1 MYLDPTLHI
10 HSTFAEAKD
19 FYASY
24 DPYFQLSTKKA
35 VGIAQVMQGDRNLI
49 VGEPGVGKTLL
60 LEKIQERLARDGAI
74 TELINLKDS
83 NAITQIDEF
92 LGNNTSQSRALLLD
106 GLDEIQASLFP
117 VVLEKIRD
125 ISRPQQALPI
135 YLSSRWVFISR
146 HAVDFSG
153 YRFITISPF
162 AQNQVR
168 EYLINSGLPAAAVGN
183 FLGRLMSFRHNTLV
197 IQVPRYLCLLSE
209 YLKEHQLDSVE
220 GLSRNDLFEYFIYAK
235 LKLEDERLNADK
247 RAITK
252 RLLEKLAL
260 TMELYQA
267 NRIRKDELMTFF
279 DDLESDLKVA
289 ALSQLDLQVLF
300 DKTLLKDN
308 HDSIEFDN
316 TEFQEYLAAK
326 EITRFADPRRAAFA
340 FAVDPQ
346 INEFQ
351 PSWFNTLTFLVDM
364 QPGLLEQFAE
374 FSGIRGSKIV
384 GEGFLDF
391 LSRVDPSKVAPQLK
405 KALFQDL
412 LEYHQ
417 RLLQWMPRTL
427 ASSLPGLFDASHEV
441 LLKSEVKRA
450 NNETGTKRLIRLG
463 NIALIVGYLFDAGA
477 ALDQDYWREHLL
489 ALANDGNDNT
499 VLQRN
504 ALFALEQLADPGIIE
519 RLPATLLEGDES
531 IARGFLR
538 LCTAVNPESPLSL
551 KYFVLGT
558 IRGIIEARYGLYA
571 LKAKDSL
578 KAFLIKF
585 NADERFRQAFLEE
598 VSVFNDHDQVLV
610 KNIDAVF
617 EDEFNGLC
625 EEALLNSFN
634 WTTDLYARQS
644 TFILGLGKLAKIRD
658 NDWFTRFIEIAR
670 SRIALYQVHPLL
682 AALIET
688 PADLH
693 QCIAAMAAAGLEG
706 SGFGVLLQIKSSNKL
721 RGEEFFEEG
730 RGLLP
735 REYQAWEEQV
745 KANETRASAKQQRL
759 IDDFRRYLEPEP
771 KKFAGGV
778 FAFYLNHISELD
790 PLLSS
795 EDRNRMVELI
805 NGSVLG
811 SINPANHDL
820 TITEDRGGGA
830 TSYTTSSNIELF
842 RDALLVAKHLGID
855 TTPFRKRI
863 INYIPFAYSEDL
875 QAIFELVKNI
885 TPAEFAPVME
895 VYKHRRSDLWR
906 HMPSNFI
913 DAVEQYHIT
922 DASPVLKAFVTE
934 SGLLTY
940 VRKRALGVIESFIAD
955 KEFLNTIASTYQR
968 AASPADKEVAESA
981 MALLITGHADA
992 EAIRERLRQVVE
1004 HAAPL
1009 TMPRGAGVVGRL
1021 EDEII
1026 SSKTYAKPL
1035 MELRVRG
1042 YEQDYLQ
1049 LLDHAMALWAK
1060 GEKFYQ
1066 YATYLWGIV
1075 YAYFNNLKAL
1085 GSYGP
1090 LQMLE
1095 QKVATIKEQ
1104 EGGNWLAAH
1113 MATLRREYLSYL
1125 GKPWSIAEAI
1135 QLYNGARRYARKEI
1149 INSQDLSYHLRDAT
1163 ESDLTRWIEA
1173 EGAYD
1178 LLFKGEF
1185 DKGKI
1190 QQREKFVQ
1198 KTLKIQLEYT
1208 LVKRGFQVTVD
1219 REAQLLDEKRTD
1231 LLVRYGFAG
1240 PVVVEV
1246 KLTSNT
1252 DIRTANPEQ
1261 SESFE
1266 SMKRYME
1273 GYGAS
1278 QGIFLIFDNQKTKH
1292 LQCVKEVFAKIP
1304 NVWVKVFNCRKDDI
1318 TTASQRRKT
1327 KARRQTKRK
1336 PATDNQ
1342 QLTPAAP
1349 DHPEK

>member
-10 HSTFAEAKD
+10 HSTFSEAKG

-24 DPYFQLSTKKA
+24 DPYFQLGTKKA
-35 VGIAQVMQGDRNLI
+35 VGITQVMQGGRNLI
-49 VGEPGVGKTLL
+49 VGEPGVGKTELL
-60 LEKIQERLARDGAI
+60 KKIQECSIRDGAFA
-74 TELINLKDS
+74 LLVNLKDR
-83 NAITQIDEF
+83 NAIARIDEF
-92 LGNNTSQSRALLLD
+92 LANSTSQNRALLLD

-117 VVLEKIRD
+117 EVLEKIRD
-125 ISRPQQALPI
+125 VSRQALVPI
-135 YLSSRWVFISR
+135 YLSSRWVFINR
-146 HAVDFSG
+146 YAGDFSE

-162 AQNQVR
+162 TQGQVR
-168 EYLINSGLPAAAVGN
+168 KFLIDSGFPAAAVGN
-183 FLGRLMSFRHNTLV
+183 FLRRLMSFRHNTLV
-197 IQVPRYLCLLSE
+197 IQVPRYLSLLSE
-209 YLKEHQLDSVE
+209 YLKEHQMDSVE
-220 GLSRNDLFEYFIYAK
+220 RLSRNDLLEYFIHAK

-247 RAITK
+247 CAITK

-260 TMELYQA
+260 TMEIYQA
-267 NRIRKDELMTFF
+267 NTIRKDELMTFF

-300 DKTLLKDN
+300 AKTLLKDN

-374 FSGIRGSKIV
+374 FSGIRGRKIV

-391 LSRVDPSKVAPQLK
+391 LARVDPTKVAPQLR

-417 RLLQWMPRTL
+417 RLLQWMPGTL
-427 ASSLPGLFDASHEV
+427 ASSLPWLFDASHEA
-441 LLKSEVKRA
+441 LLKSEVTRA
-450 NNETGTKRLIRLG
+450 NNETGTKRLIPLG

-477 ALDQDYWREHLL
+477 ALDRDYWREHLL
-489 ALANDGNDNT
+489 AFANDGNENT

-531 IARGFLR
+531 IARAFLR

-558 IRGIIEARYGLYA
+558 IRQIIEARYGLYA
-571 LKAKDSL
+571 LKAKESL
-578 KAFLIKF
+578 KAFLSEF
-585 NADERFRQAFLEE
+585 NSDERFRQAFLGE
-598 VSVFNDHDQVLV
+598 VSVFNDHDQVLID
-610 KNIDAVF
+610 NIDAVF
-617 EDEFNGLC
+617 DDELTGLS

-644 TFILGLGKLAKIRD
+644 IFILGLGKLAKVRS
-658 NDWFTRFIEIAR
+658 NNWFTRFVEIAR
-670 SRIALYQVHPLL
+670 SRIALYQVQPLL
-682 AALIET
+682 SALIET

-693 QCIAAMAAAGLEG
+693 QCIAAMVAAGLEG

-721 RGEEFFEEG
+721 RGEELFEAG
-730 RGLLP
+730 RALLP
-735 REYQAWEEQV
+735 REYQAWDEQV
-745 KANETRASAKQQRL
+745 KANETRVSAKQQRL
-759 IDDFRRYLEPEP
+759 IDDFRMQLEPAP
-771 KKFAGGV
+771 GQYSTGIFAS
-778 FAFYLNHISELD
+778 YLNQISQLE

-795 EDRNRMVELI
+795 GDRDRLVELI
-805 NGSVLG
+805 RGSVFNTV
-811 SINPANHDL
+811 NPANYDL
-820 TITEDRGGGA
+820 TITDDRGGGA
-830 TSYTTSSNIELF
+830 TTYTVSSHIQIF

-855 TTPFRKRI
+855 TTPFRQSI

-875 QAIFELVKNI
+875 QAIFEMVKSV
-885 TPAEFAPVME
+885 TLAEFAPVMG
-895 VYKHRRSDLWR
+895 VYRDRRSDLWR

-913 DAVEQYHIT
+913 DAAELYHIT
-922 DASPVLKAFVTE
+922 DATPILKAFATE
-934 SGLLTY
+934 PGLLTY
-940 VRKRALGVIESFIAD
+940 VRQRALGVVESFVAD
-955 KEFLNTIASTYQR
+955 KEFLRTIANTYR
-968 AASPADKEVAESA
+968 GAASPGDREVAETA

-992 EAIRERLRQVVE
+992 EAIRERLRHVVE

-1026 SSKTYAKPL
+1026 FSKTYAKPL

-1049 LLDHAMALWAK
+1049 LLDHAMALWTK

-1075 YAYFNNLKAL
+1075 YAYFNNLKEF

-1095 QKVATIKEQ
+1095 QKIATIKEQ

-1113 MATLRREYLSYL
+1113 MAALRREYLSYL
-1125 GKPWSIAEAI
+1125 GKPRNIAEAI
-1135 QLYNGARRYARKEI
+1135 QLYNAARRYARKEI
-1149 INSQDLSYHLRDAT
+1149 INSQDLSHHLQDAI
-1163 ESDLTRWIEA
+1163 EGDLTRWIEA

-1178 LLFKGEF
+1178 LLHTEKVFKTS
-1185 DKGKI
+1185 I
-1190 QQREKFVQ
+1190 QQYEKLVQ
-1198 KTLKIQLEYT
+1198 KTLKSQVENIL
-1208 LVKRGFQVTVD
+1208 LKRGFQVDVY
-1219 REAQLLDEKRTD
+1219 REPQLLDEKRPD

-1240 PVVVEV
+1240 PVIVEV
-1246 KLTSNT
+1246 KLTSNK
-1252 DIRTANPEQ
+1252 DLRTTKPKQSTSYAN
-1261 SESFE
+1261 
-1266 SMKRYME
+1266 MKQYLE

-1278 QGIFLIFDNQKTKH
+1278 HGIFLVIDNQRAKNLHMVT
-1292 LQCVKEVFAKIP
+1292 EAFAQIP
-1304 NVWVKVFNCRKDDI
+1304 NVWVKVFKCRKDD
-1318 TTASQRRKT
+1318 TTTRTGPQRKPQT
-1327 KARRQTKRK
+1327 RRQPNRK
-1336 PATDNQ
+1336 PATDGR
-1342 QLTPAAP
+1342 
-1349 DHPEK
+1349 